1 MATDNMN
8 GTEFNVLVER
18 MNQSLDWQRRM
29 DGKMETILQLQLAL
43 ARQQEQ
49 IDTLNKGQARLFE
62 KSDEFQGAL
71 VEKSDEFHD
80 ALKPLRDEVI
90 GNKRAVRVLAAI
102 GSVLLAGSTTV
113 YSQWKPWADDIAK
126 AKAARDE
133 QLAKYQYDVGVE
145 LRRTDNRLTVLEFR
159 ANNADQKGSK

>member
-1 MATDNMN
+1 MPNDDMN
-8 GTEFNVLVER
+8 DAEFRVLVER
-18 MNQSLDWQRRM
+18 INQNLDWQKRM

-49 IDTLNKGQARLFE
+49 IDTLNKGQERLFE
-62 KSDEFQGAL
+62 KSDELQ
-71 VEKSDEFHD
+71 D

-90 GNKRAVRVLAAI
+90 GNRRAVRILAAI

-113 YSQWKPWADDIAK
+113 YSQWRPWADDIAK
-126 AKAARDE
+126 AKATRDD

-145 LRRTDNRLTVLEFR
+145 LRRADNRLTVLEFR
-159 ANNADQKGSK
+159 ANNADQKGAK